1 MPNGMLAKRE
11 GRKIGKVVGGR
22 GLGDGSVTI
31 WETRRRAG
39 ENRREQGRGKWMRKR
54 WWG

>member
-22 GLGDGSVTI
+22 GLGD
-31 WETRRRAG
+31 RRVG
-39 ENRREQGRGKWMRKR
+39 EDLGRLGGFVWK
-54 WWG
+54 